1 MLHWISGISIIVIV
15 IVFFLKMVVVVI
27 FFCTLV
33 VSDNKFKLYITR
45 QKIC

>member
-15 IVFFLKMVVVVI
+15 IVFFLKMVVVI